1 MSTGAPA
8 DAPGLPERSPGTRRW
23 LFADQLGPHFLDR
36 PEQPV
41 LLVES
46 TGVFRRAPVH
56 RRKAHLVLSAL
67 RHRAAELGERAV
79 VLRAGTHAEALARVG
94 EPVSACDPTSWGARR
109 LVRRLAAAGA
119 AGERA
124 EVRVLASRG
133 FVVSEEQFGRWVRH
147 RARGRLLMEDFYRD
161 VRRHHGLLLDG
172 RGGPVGGSWNH
183 DAANREPPP
192 RSGRLDVPDPWW
204 PVEDDVDAQV
214 REDLDRLQRQGVRFL
229 GEDGPRRF
237 AVTRAEALAAL
248 EHFLQHRL
256 EAFGAHEDAV
266 LSQQP
271 WMAHSLLSV
280 PQNLGLLDPLEVAR
294 RAEEHGRARRLRVA
308 SVEGFVRQVVGWRSW
323 NWHLHW
329 HLGPGY
335 RGSNALRAHEP
346 LPRWFADLDD
356 GAVGANCLAHVLRGV
371 REEGWVHHVPRLMV
385 LGGWALQRRYRPAEL
400 ADWFR
405 RAFVDGHEWV
415 MTTNVVGVSQHADG
429 GVVATKP
436 YTSGGAYVDRM
447 SDLCGGCRYDPAV
460 RVGERACPYTA
471 GYWAFLHA
479 QRERL
484 AANPRL
490 RQALRGLDRLGDLD
504 AVLAQERARGVKPP

>member
-1 MSTGAPA
+1 MPA
-8 DAPGLPERSPGTRRW
+8 RAPGTVRW
-23 LFADQLGPHFLDR
+23 LFADQLGPHFLDAPDQR
-36 PEQPV
+36 V

-46 TGVFRRAPVH
+46 AAVFRRAPVH

-67 RHRAAELGERAV
+67 RHRALEPGARLVRACTY
-79 VLRAGTHAEALARVG
+79 REALAALD
-94 EPVSACDPTSWGARR
+94 EPVSVCDPTSWGARR
-109 LVRRLAAAGA
+109 LVRRLAGEARSGAGPD
-119 AGERA
+119 
-124 EVRVLASRG
+124 VRVLASRG
-133 FVVSEEQFGRWVRH
+133 FVVSEPQFRHWVGGRGGR
-147 RARGRLLMEDFYRD
+147 RLLMEDFYRD

-172 RGGPVGGSWNH
+172 RGGPVGGTWNL
-183 DAANREPPP
+183 DELNREPPP

-204 PVEDDVDAQV
+204 PVEDEVDAQV
-214 REDLDRLQRQGVRFL
+214 REDLDRMVREEGVRFL

-248 EHFLQHRL
+248 EHFCEHRL
-256 EAFGAHEDAV
+256 DAFGAHEDAV
-266 LSQQP
+266 LAGQP

-294 RAEEHGRARRLRVA
+294 RAEEHGRARRLRLA

-323 NWHLHW
+323 TWHLHW
-329 HLGPGY
+329 HLGPEHGS
-335 RGSNALRAHEP
+335 SNALGAHEP
-346 LPRWFADLDD
+346 LPEWFAGLDD
-356 GAVGANCLAHVLRGV
+356 GVVDANCLAHALRGV
-371 REEGWVHHVPRLMV
+371 REEGWVHHVPRLML
-385 LGGWALQRRYRPAEL
+385 LGGWALQRGYRPDEL

-405 RAFVDGHEWV
+405 RSFVDGYEWV

-429 GVVATKP
+429 GVLATKP

-447 SDLCGGCRYDPAV
+447 TDFCGGCRYDPRV

-479 QRERL
+479 HRERL

-490 RQALRGLDRLGDLD
+490 RQALRGLDRLADLD
-504 AVLAQERARGVKPP
+504 ALLAQEAVRGADPP